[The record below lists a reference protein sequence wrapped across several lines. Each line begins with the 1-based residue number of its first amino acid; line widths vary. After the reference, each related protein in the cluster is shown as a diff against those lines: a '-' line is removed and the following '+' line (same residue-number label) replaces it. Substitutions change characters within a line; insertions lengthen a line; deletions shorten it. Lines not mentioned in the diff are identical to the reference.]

1 MLDRGA
7 YPNVP
12 PECLPDLDRVAQ
24 GVVSAVYANA
34 RSVFLHIETLG
45 LRKRRNYRQST
56 EFVLK
61 PGGFVYTNHAANF
74 WADIQ
79 WTHPDPNT
87 VDFTVFSKV
96 GKPRKV
102 DFLECWGKGQCE
114 VYWLARKVC
123 VGRYANQWL
132 LNGGHKLGLQW
143 PLLTELQAAVR
154 DFGEHL
160 DT

>member
-24 GVVSAVYANA
+24 GVVSAVYGNA
-34 RSVFLHIETLG
+34 RSVLFSMDVLG
-45 LRKRRNYRQST
+45 VRRWWNDRGTT
-56 EFVLK
+56 EFVLDDA
-61 PGGFVYTNHAANF
+61 GLTFTNHAANF

-79 WTHPDPNT
+79 WAHPDPNT
-87 VDFTVFSKV
+87 VAFTVFSKV

-114 VYWLARKVC
+114 VYWSARKVF
-123 VGRYANQWL
+123 VGRYSNQWVIH
-132 LNGGHKLGLQW
+132 GGHKLGLQW